1 VGTWVVGEEESW
13 EKRWELKQRNITK

>member
-13 EKRWELKQRNITK
+13 EKRWELKQRKITK